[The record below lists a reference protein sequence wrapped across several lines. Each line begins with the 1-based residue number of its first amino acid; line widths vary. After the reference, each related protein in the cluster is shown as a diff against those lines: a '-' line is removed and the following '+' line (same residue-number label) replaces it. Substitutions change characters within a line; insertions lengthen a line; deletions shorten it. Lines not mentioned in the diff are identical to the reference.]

1 MKTESE
7 GVYEKPIIVKNKKNT
22 ERNWKKWRR
31 KKCANLV
38 ENKTDNDIYMDFI
51 QILNKISQ
59 PNKKRKKFAHFN
71 VTKIIIKKIKA
82 ETETEEFHD
91 RVYYFS
97 CFSLEKNGQRQFV
110 LFKYVFFLHR

>member
-1 MKTESE
+1 M
-7 GVYEKPIIVKNKKNT
+7 
-22 ERNWKKWRR
+22 
-31 KKCANLV
+31 ANLV

-59 PNKKRKKFAHFN
+59 PNKKSKKFAHFN
-71 VTKIIIKKIKA
+71 VTKIITKKIKA

-97 CFSLEKNGQRQFV
+97 CFSLQKNWTKEVRSFQIRSFCTDKGFMGAIQMYIFCNCFSFCVYR
-110 LFKYVFFLHR
+110 FLLNSP